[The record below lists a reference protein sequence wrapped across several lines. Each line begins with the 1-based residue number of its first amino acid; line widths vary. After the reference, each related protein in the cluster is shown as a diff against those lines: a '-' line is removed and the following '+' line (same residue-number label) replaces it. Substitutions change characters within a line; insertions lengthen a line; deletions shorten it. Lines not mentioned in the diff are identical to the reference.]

1 MEITQPGSGGGSGS
15 AVFIYDLSDQLD
27 GATKSFTIPAN
38 TAISLVTGSSAPFVF
53 RPTVDY
59 TGSGTTTITFT
70 SAVDETVSLAAGQS
84 LLVQYY

>member
-1 MEITQPGSGGGSGS
+1 MEIVQPGSGGGTGS

-70 SAVDETVSLAAGQS
+70 ASVDAPSALAAGQT